1 MKKSLN
7 ATASMVL
14 LKAIFAN
21 KNFTLWTII

>member
-14 LKAIFAN
+14 LKAIFTN
-21 KNFTLWTII
+21 EIFTLWTII